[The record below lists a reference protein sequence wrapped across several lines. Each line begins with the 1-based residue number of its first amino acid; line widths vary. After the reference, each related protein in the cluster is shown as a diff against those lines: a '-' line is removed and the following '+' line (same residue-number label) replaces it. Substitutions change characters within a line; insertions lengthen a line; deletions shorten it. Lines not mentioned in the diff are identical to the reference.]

1 MSKKGLD
8 KKDIL
13 AFLDSKFSKLDS
25 KKDLIP
31 KKRDEKL
38 HNKI

>member
-1 MSKKGLD
+1 MSKKVGLD

-25 KKDLIP
+25 KKGKEDKNT
-31 KKRDEKL
+31 KKRDDKL
-38 HNKI
+38 